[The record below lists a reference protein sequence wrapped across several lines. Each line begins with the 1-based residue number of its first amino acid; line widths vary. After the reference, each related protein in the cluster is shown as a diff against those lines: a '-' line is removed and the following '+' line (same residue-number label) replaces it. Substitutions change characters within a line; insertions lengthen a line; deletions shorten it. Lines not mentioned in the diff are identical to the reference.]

1 MAAACRWPFARWW
14 LAWWPLF
21 WPVAGRW
28 PWGAPVA
35 RIGLCARRPPGR
47 WCSPRPRSGL
57 ALRRSPLGRWR
68 WCAPWPVAAPVPV
81 SWCFPLPPVPLACRP
96 RRQPPL
102 ASAALAP
109 GRGRPPRSPRAWA
122 CRSWFSLAGFRR
134 CRPGAR
140 GGPPLLLG
148 RGRAGFCWVSRAPLF
163 AAGLGGL
170 FCKKSLKNSRHLIY
184 QLVEYICS
192 QALFSMVRGFCGGLK
207 TGKNRNP
214 PIYRLDGSSKPEPT
228 VFFMA

>member
-14 LAWWPLF
+14 PAWLPRCGPL
-21 WPVAGRW
+21 AGRW
-28 PWGAPVA
+28 RSGARRA
-35 RIGLCARRPPGR
+35 RISSCARRPLAR

-57 ALRRSPLGRWR
+57 ALRRSPLARWP
-68 WCAPWPVAAPVPV
+68 WCASWPLAASVPV
-81 SWCFPLPPVPLACRP
+81 SWCFPPPRAPLAWPPRPRPPPV
-96 RRQPPL
+96 
-102 ASAALAP
+102 SAALAP

-163 AAGLGGL
+163 YRRWRGG
-170 FCKKSLKNSRHLIY
+170 FPAVSRKFPR
-184 QLVEYICS
+184 V
-192 QALFSMVRGFCGGLK
+192 FSC
-207 TGKNRNP
+207 
-214 PIYRLDGSSKPEPT
+214 
-228 VFFMA
+228 